1 MHQNVRIRKNRY
13 GRGLY
18 ARRNLR
24 RGALIEVSPVIVI
37 NRNDVGDDEMLSNY
51 VFEWSRGKRAVAL
64 GMGSLFNH
72 SSTVPNAW
80 WEVVRDKKV
89 LRFYAA
95 KDIREGDEIFVNYG
109 YRPG

>member
-18 ARRNLR
+18 ARRDIR

-37 NRNDVGDDEMLSNY
+37 NRGDVGDDEPLSNY

-72 SSTVPNAW
+72 SKTANAW

-95 KDIREGDEIFVNYG
+95 KDIRAGEEILVDYG
-109 YRPG
+109 YQPG